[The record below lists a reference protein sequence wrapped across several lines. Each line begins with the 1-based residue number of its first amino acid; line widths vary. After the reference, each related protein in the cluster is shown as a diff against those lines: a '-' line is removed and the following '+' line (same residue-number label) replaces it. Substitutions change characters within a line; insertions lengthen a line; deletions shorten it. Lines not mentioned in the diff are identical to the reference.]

1 MKQKNSLGGS
11 LLCLLASAV
20 WGLAFPF
27 QRAAGEVLGPFTV
40 TGVRAAVAAV
50 FLFFL
55 TFLTDR
61 LSRNGRALLSRK
73 GGRVRLDLRRAEWL
87 GGLLCGLALGVATV
101 LQQIGITVSASSGKA
116 AFITT
121 LYVALVP
128 LFGLAVGRRTPPLV
142 LLGTLGAV
150 LGAAL
155 LAVDF
160 EDTAGLSLAT
170 GDLFVLAS
178 AVVFAVHILLI
189 DRFSPEADG
198 VRMSGVQFLTI
209 AVLFFPS
216 LFLEAQTPEGW
227 AAGAGPILYL
237 GVMSSG
243 VAYTLQMVAQS
254 RTHPAVASTLLSL
267 ESVFGLLFGMLLYKE
282 QLTSAEWL
290 GCGVL
295 LVSVLLA
302 QLGGGRAAGERQ
314 DKKK

>member
-1 MKQKNSLGGS
+1 MKQKHSVGGS
-11 LLCLLASAV
+11 LLCLLASAI

-61 LSRNGRALLSRK
+61 LSGNGRALLSRE
-73 GGRVRLDLRRAEWL
+73 GGRVRLDIRRDEWV
-87 GGLLCGLALGVATV
+87 GGALCGLALGVATV
-101 LQQIGITVSASSGKA
+101 LQQIGITVSGSSGKA

-128 LFGLAVGRRTPPLV
+128 LFGLLVGRRTPPLV
-142 LLGTLGAV
+142 LLGIAGAV
-150 LGAAL
+150 VGAAL
-155 LAVDF
+155 LAVDVD
-160 EDTAGLSLAT
+160 DTAGLSLAA

-189 DRFSPEADG
+189 DRFSPKADG

-209 AVLFFPS
+209 AVLFLPAL
-216 LFLEAQTPEGW
+216 LFEAQTPAGW
-227 AAGAGPILYL
+227 AAGVGPILYL

-243 VAYTLQMVAQS
+243 VAYTLQILAQR

-267 ESVFGLLFGMLLYKE
+267 ESVFGLLFGMLLYE
-282 QLTSAEWL
+282 EALSSAEWV

-295 LVSVLLA
+295 LASVLLA
-302 QLGGGRAAGERQ
+302 QLGSGDARERKPK
-314 DKKK
+314 DK